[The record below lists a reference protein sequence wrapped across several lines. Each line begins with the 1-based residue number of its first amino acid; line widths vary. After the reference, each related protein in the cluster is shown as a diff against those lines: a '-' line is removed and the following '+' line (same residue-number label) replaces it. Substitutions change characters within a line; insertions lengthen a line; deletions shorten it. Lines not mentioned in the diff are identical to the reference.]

1 MAEKKSAAK
10 GGESGEGDAAGAAA
24 KKKKL
29 MIIGG
34 AAALVVLLGAAAAF
48 FLLGGKKDEEAEKA
62 KAEAEAAAAPPPPP
76 IYASLGQTF
85 TITLAA
91 PDRPRYMK
99 VAISAM
105 GHDKAAMDNLEVHA
119 PLVRSRLNSLLG
131 AADFEKLR
139 TAEGKEAL
147 RTEVLKAVQEVVE
160 AQAAATPAKEGEHA
174 GPVKTSVEQVY
185 FTEFVLQ

>member
-10 GGESGEGDAAGAAA
+10 AEASAEGDAGAGAA

-29 MIIGG
+29 IIIGG
-34 AAALVVLLGAAAAF
+34 GVALLLLIAAAAAF

-62 KAEAEAAAAPPPPP
+62 KAEAEAAAAPPPPAV
-76 IYASLGQTF
+76 YASLGDPF

-91 PDRPRYMK
+91 ADKPHYMK

-105 GHDKAAMDNLEVHA
+105 SHEKAAVADLGVHA
-119 PLVRSRLNSLLG
+119 PLVRSRLVTVLG
-131 AADFEKLR
+131 SGDFDTLR
-139 TAEGKEAL
+139 TDEGKRAL
-147 RTEVLKAVQEVVE
+147 QAEVLKTLQDVL
-160 AQAAATPAKEGEHA
+160 QAETGKPGI
-174 GPVKTSVEQVY
+174 EQVY

>member
-10 GGESGEGDAAGAAA
+10 ADAAEGDAGA

-29 MIIGG
+29 LIIGG
-34 AAALVVLLGAAAAF
+34 AVALLIVVGAAAAF

-62 KAEAEAAAAPPPPP
+62 KAAAEAAAAPPPPP
-76 IYASLGQTF
+76 VYVALGDPF

-91 PDRPRYMK
+91 ADRPHYMK

-105 GHDKAAMDNLEVHA
+105 THEKAAADELGVHA
-119 PLVRSRLNSLLG
+119 PLVRSKLVALLG
-131 AADFEKLR
+131 AGDFEKLR
-139 TAEGKEAL
+139 SDEGRQAL
-147 RTEVLKAVQEVVE
+147 RAEVLKAVQDVLQEQSGKPGVD
-160 AQAAATPAKEGEHA
+160 
-174 GPVKTSVEQVY
+174 QVY